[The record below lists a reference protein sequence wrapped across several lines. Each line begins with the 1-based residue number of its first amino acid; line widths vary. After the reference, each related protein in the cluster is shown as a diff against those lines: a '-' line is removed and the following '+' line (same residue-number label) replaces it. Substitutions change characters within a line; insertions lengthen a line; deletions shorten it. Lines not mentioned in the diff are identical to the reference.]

1 MAETRRARLR
11 RGRQRPRPP
20 RARQRGARAR
30 LVRLLRPQVPGTDRV
45 WRPDRADRGRRP
57 RLARGPRVTRAGV
70 RRAPGARVRS
80 RHRRF
85 QVERHCRLG
94 PGRSGP
100 RAGAGPDRAARYRA
114 QFVTLGARTRY
125 PRAVPKNHASRRFAE
140 RSLVGIDDVGNEERI
155 TLWIE
160 YQPDSLWAVGRVVNP
175 QLRDSDEAKEEDYI
189 FHGFELDDALNEA
202 NGALSDDLR
211 VSREEG
217 IESDLEPFS
226 REEILARLERWFFHH
241 NDESPSQR

>member
-1 MAETRRARLR
+1 M
-11 RGRQRPRPP
+11 
-20 RARQRGARAR
+20 
-30 LVRLLRPQVPGTDRV
+30 
-45 WRPDRADRGRRP
+45 
-57 RLARGPRVTRAGV
+57 
-70 RRAPGARVRS
+70 
-80 RHRRF
+80 
-85 QVERHCRLG
+85 
-94 PGRSGP
+94 
-100 RAGAGPDRAARYRA
+100 
-114 QFVTLGARTRY
+114 
-125 PRAVPKNHASRRFAE
+125 PKNHTSRRFAE

-160 YQPDSLWAVGRVVNP
+160 YQPEALWAVGRVVNP

-241 NDESPSQR
+241 DDESTSQR